1 MSLLTGLLA
10 FLTVIPA
17 SNREKKVSAPDI
29 AAINDALDSVAI
41 IADFTREVAALQTQL
56 ADVTAQRDAAIASN
70 VVLRDRISAANG
82 ALANMQIERDDYR
95 RLAHRMH
102 DAYVLPLNPA
112 SFPNQAVYDPSR
124 GAVAVVRDPATQE
137 TVFTY
142 GDGAVRRISDFA
154 AVAAI
159 RDPGHSHGFEP
170 WNPGDSLAPPD
181 NGQMQAQ
188 IAQIEALRN
197 ADFTG
202 AMLGTPQQSVSPPVS
217 PMEHARQMWAACT
230 CVPGRADVLT
240 RAYRR

>member
-56 ADVTAQRDAAIASN
+56 ADMTAQRDAAIASN

-112 SFPNQAVYDPSR
+112 SFPNQAIYDPSR

-142 GDGAVRRISDFA
+142 GDGAVRRISDFDG
-154 AVAAI
+154 I
-159 RDPGHSHGFEP
+159 RDPGHSHGI
-170 WNPGDSLAPPD
+170 SSPD
-181 NGQMQAQ
+181 PQMQAQ
-188 IAQIEALRN
+188 IAQLEALRN

-202 AMLGTPQQSVSPPVS
+202 VMLGSPQQGDSPPVS